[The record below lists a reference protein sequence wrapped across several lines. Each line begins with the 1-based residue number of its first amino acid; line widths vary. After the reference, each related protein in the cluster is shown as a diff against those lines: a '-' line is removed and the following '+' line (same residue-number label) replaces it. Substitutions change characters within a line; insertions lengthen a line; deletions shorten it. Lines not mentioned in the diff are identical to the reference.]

1 MLCPPRQQCRDRC
14 RIFLTSSARCSTISR
29 LFKVPSPE
37 QTAPALLC
45 DISLLPCISGSACRC
60 LVFHDLV
67 TFLANRIQH
76 PCHMWRH
83 PFCHTAQV
91 LFCTLNPADVLH
103 PYTLHYSNAYG
114 TTTTLSLPMLDTT
127 LKETLKQFS
136 LARIVAEDPVAAT
149 RGFYKHVRSFATDLL
164 ACTTDPQQLRA
175 DGIAATNHIGIFG
188 PLSAFFGAV
197 EAQLRGSLHIH
208 MILYMYGFN
217 NPQSFVRRFQ
227 SSRTTFET
235 RLWAWVNSIMQTSL
249 EAMADFWAPDP
260 DLALE
265 RLQPLPYTPDQIE
278 RLGDAVRTYLPQ
290 AIHGWRAAA
299 PPEYYVPAP
308 GPWYSPYDDDGL
320 PLLAEG
326 RFQPAPLAYLGWGP
340 EASDTTFAKM
350 LLYDARESLV
360 ACALHSCRHQTC
372 RKGWLGRRGYCRLG
386 FWHWDD
392 ISTFDSKTPLRPPF
406 FPQLIL

>member
-1 MLCPPRQQCRDRC
+1 MTCPN
-14 RIFLTSSARCSTISR
+14 
-29 LFKVPSPE
+29 
-37 QTAPALLC
+37 
-45 DISLLPCISGSACRC
+45 
-60 LVFHDLV
+60 
-67 TFLANRIQH
+67 FLAHNLYTTN
-76 PCHMWRH
+76 MA
-83 PFCHTAQV
+83 PFILSCTAQV

-114 TTTTLSLPMLDTT
+114 TTTTLSLPMLDTA

-149 RGFYKHVRSFATDLL
+149 RSFYKHIQSFATDLL
-164 ACTTDPQQLRA
+164 ACSTAPQQLHA

-217 NPQSFVRRFQ
+217 NPQSFVQRFQ
-227 SSRTTFET
+227 SSQTTFEA

-265 RLQPLPYTPDQIE
+265 RLQPLPYTPEQIE

-290 AIHGWRAAA
+290 AVHGWRAAA
-299 PPEYYVPAP
+299 SPENYVPAP
-308 GPWYSPYDDDGL
+308 GPWHSPYDDAV

-340 EASDTTFAKM
+340 EASDATFAKM

-392 ISTFDSKTPLRPPF
+392 ISTFACNSLLLLLWFVVIINQVPVCPFASHLRYT
-406 FPQLIL
+406 